1 MYSLYSAFVGML
13 ITIMIGLNGTLSKLL
28 GNYISSI
35 IVHFAGLAA
44 VILVLFIKKNKV
56 TFKREIPIYLF
67 SAGAIGVLILLFN
80 NVTFNAIGVSLTVA
94 LGLLGQSVASIVID
108 SYGLFNMKLVRFNK
122 KKILGFMFISV
133 GIIIMTI
140 Y

>member
-1 MYSLYSAFVGML
+1 MYSLYSAFIGML
-13 ITIMIGLNGTLSKLL
+13 ITIMIGLNGTLSNLL
-28 GNYISSI
+28 GNYTSSI
-35 IVHFAGLAA
+35 IVHFAGLSA

-56 TFKREIPIYLF
+56 TFKRELPLYLY

-94 LGLLGQSVASIVID
+94 LGLLGQSIASIVID

-122 KKILGFMFISV
+122 KKILGFMFISI
-133 GIIIMTI
+133 GIIIMTF

>member
-13 ITIMIGLNGTLSKLL
+13 ITIMIGLNGTLSNLL

-56 TFKREIPIYLF
+56 TFKQEIPLYLY

-80 NVTFNAIGVSLTVA
+80 NVTFNTIGVSLTVA

-122 KKILGFMFISV
+122 KKILGFMFISI

>member
-13 ITIMIGLNGTLSKLL
+13 ITIMIGLNGTLSNLL

-35 IVHFAGLAA
+35 IVHFAGLST
-44 VILVLFIKKNKV
+44 VILVLFIKKNKI
-56 TFKREIPIYLF
+56 TFKREIPLYLY

-80 NVTFNAIGVSLTVA
+80 NVTFNTIGVSLTVA

-122 KKILGFMFISV
+122 KKLLGFMFISI

>member
-13 ITIMIGLNGTLSKLL
+13 ITIMIGLNGTLSNLL

-56 TFKREIPIYLF
+56 TFKREIPLYLY

-80 NVTFNAIGVSLTVA
+80 NATFNTIGVSLTVA

-122 KKILGFMFISV
+122 KKILGFMFISI

>member
-13 ITIMIGLNGTLSKLL
+13 ITIMIGLNGTLSNLL

-56 TFKREIPIYLF
+56 TFKREIPLYLY

-80 NVTFNAIGVSLTVA
+80 NVTFNTIGVSLTVA

-122 KKILGFMFISV
+122 KKILGFMFISI